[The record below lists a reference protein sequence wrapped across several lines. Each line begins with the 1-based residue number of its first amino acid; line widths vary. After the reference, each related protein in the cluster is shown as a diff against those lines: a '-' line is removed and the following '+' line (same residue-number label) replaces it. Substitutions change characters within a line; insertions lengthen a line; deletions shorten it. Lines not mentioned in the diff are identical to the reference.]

1 MAVGLV
7 TEAAT
12 NNIRILAIL
21 RPTSTSKNPVDFMTI
36 VVRETIPPHLAK
48 RFSEQTPTCGAG
60 ESDYWTGKERWVADF
75 RVLDYEIIKDNAG
88 DLGIP

>member
-21 RPTSTSKNPVDFMTI
+21 RPTSTSKDPVDFMTI
-36 VVRETIPPHLAK
+36 VVRETIPPHLAE
-48 RFSEQTPTCGAG
+48 RFSKQTPTCGAG
-60 ESDYWTGKERWVADF
+60 ESLTIGQGR
-75 RVLDYEIIKDNAG
+75 NAG
-88 DLGIP
+88 SRISESLITRLSRITLAT